1 MAVVRH
7 QSKSI
12 ITSSDNKVMSGL
24 RKTNLEKVFLL
35 AAVSKD
41 AGVWDFVRLGCTKR
55 CNSTKT
61 IRLFIV
67 HLYTTF
73 GLGSPTRQC
82 LRENEQHLKRVILP
96 CPFVEDQKWL
106 YRDCEIAFSV

>member
-7 QSKSI
+7 QSKLI

-41 AGVWDFVRLGCTKR
+41 AGV
-55 CNSTKT
+55 
-61 IRLFIV
+61 
-67 HLYTTF
+67 
-73 GLGSPTRQC
+73 
-82 LRENEQHLKRVILP
+82 
-96 CPFVEDQKWL
+96 
-106 YRDCEIAFSV
+106 